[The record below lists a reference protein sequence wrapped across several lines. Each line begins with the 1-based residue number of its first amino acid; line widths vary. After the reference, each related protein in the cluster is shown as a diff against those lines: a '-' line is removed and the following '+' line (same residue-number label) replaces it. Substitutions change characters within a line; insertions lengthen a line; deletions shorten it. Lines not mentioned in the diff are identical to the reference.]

1 MKKLN
6 TLLLTL
12 LIPFALWGQT
22 TISGNITDNNL
33 GEALIGVNILIQGT
47 TSGTTTDVDGNYNL
61 TINDDAVLEISYTGY
76 TTQTINVPNS
86 GGSVTHDFVLLE
98 DATRLQDIVVTA
110 NKKAQS
116 LQDVPASISALSPVE
131 LRRSGA
137 REFRDY
143 ASSVP
148 NLSFGSKGG
157 QGALSDGRT
166 SNLISIRGIAGQNTT
181 AVYLDDTPLP
191 ANISPRLS
199 DVARVEVL
207 RGPQGTLYGSSSMG
221 GAVRTITNQ
230 PNVDRAE
237 GSATVSLAS
246 VEEGDFDYE
255 VGGTINVPLSDKIA
269 FRASGFFEF
278 ETGVFDR

>member
-1 MKKLN
+1 MGSEMCIRDRP
-6 TLLLTL
+6 LTV
-12 LIPFALWGQT
+12 WGQT
-22 TISGNITDNNL
+22 TITGKVTDASSGET
-33 GEALIGVNILIQGT
+33 LIGASILIQGT
-47 TSGTTTDVDGNYNL
+47 IKGTTTDIDGTYSL
-61 TINDDAVLEISYTGY
+61 TINEDAILEISYTGY
-76 TTQTINVPNS
+76 TPQIINVSNT
-86 GGSVTHDFVLLE
+86 GGDVSQDVVLTADEFL
-98 DATRLQDIVVTA
+98 LQDIVVTA

-116 LQDVPASISALSPVE
+116 LQDVPASISALTPLE
-131 LRRSGA
+131 LKRSGA

-181 AVYLDDTPLP
+181 AIYLDETPLP
-191 ANISPRLS
+191 ANISPRLV

-230 PNVDRAE
+230 PNVDRSE
-237 GSATVSLAS
+237 GSASVSIAS
-246 VEEGDFDYE
+246 VEEGDVDYD
-255 VGGTINVPLSDKIA
+255 VQGTITVSYTHLTLPTIYS
-269 FRASGFFEF
+269 
-278 ETGVFDR
+278 V